1 MSAGAHDPLA
11 GFDATVH
18 APNRLR
24 VCALL
29 DTAGEAEFGL
39 VQEQLGLSAS
49 VLSKHV
55 TVLMDAGYVEQRKAV
70 RDARQ
75 RVWLRLTPGAG
86 TPTGGTSRRCG
97 RSWGRRIRCSDH
109 DGGPHIRPGPH
120 RMAPTPGNLG
130 TAALRPR

>member
-1 MSAGAHDPLA
+1 MSAGVHDPLA

-75 RVWLRLTPGAG
+75 RVWLRLTPG
-86 TPTGGTSRRCG
+86 G
-97 RSWGRRIRCSDH
+97 RDAYRGH
-109 DGGPHIRPGPH
+109 
-120 RMAPTPGNLG
+120 L
-130 TAALRPR
+130 AALRAIVGPPDPVFRP